1 LQKKKLSFEEAQF
14 YASELVDVME
24 YLHGKGLIHRDL
36 KASLYFGDNVSD
48 FFLMAIVCESIL
60 SSICGK
66 KL

>member
-1 LQKKKLSFEEAQF
+1 LQKKKLSFEEARF

-36 KASLYFGDNVSD
+36 KASLNFRGNVSD
-48 FFLMAIVCESIL
+48 FCFMVIVCEGTL